1 MFWIC
6 YRSKQQQ
13 MYVWRMTSNGT
24 VLRLNDGHP
33 SVSPVTSKF
42 IWNCVRDY
50 LKLFLEKISGGSVVQ
65 YPKGV
70 DVVYFSFHYPLV
82 FFFFRSH
89 ILGRWWRE
97 WGDYPSHTHV
107 CAFEYNKTAKSVF
120 VLSNWASSPCKLW
133 LEVQKRVASHCKLQ
147 ADAKCQNM

>member
-1 MFWIC
+1 MLQIKTAADVCVAYDIQRHSAKAQW
-6 YRSKQQQ
+6 RSSFCEPSHKQ
-13 MYVWRMTSNGT
+13 
-24 VLRLNDGHP
+24 
-33 SVSPVTSKF
+33 
-42 IWNCVRDY
+42 IY
-50 LKLFLEKISGGSVVQ
+50 LKLCSWLSKTISWE
-65 YPKGV
+65 
-70 DVVYFSFHYPLV
+70 DFRRFSCSISKRSWCCLLQFSLSTSF